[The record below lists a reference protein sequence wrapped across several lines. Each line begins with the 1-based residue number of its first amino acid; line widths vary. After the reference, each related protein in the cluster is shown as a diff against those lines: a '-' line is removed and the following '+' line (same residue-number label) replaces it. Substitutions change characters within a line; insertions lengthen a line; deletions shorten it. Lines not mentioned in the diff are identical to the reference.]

1 MRALERQPAVSTAV
15 HAIETALSVE
25 ATRRTERPCEEWS
38 VEEAK
43 VVWAITRD
51 FAQHHG
57 LRVPTLAEVT
67 RAETLARGHTDYAIK
82 WAMYALDLTERDA
95 MKSAPGGRGKLL

>member
-1 MRALERQPAVSTAV
+1 MPALERQLAANTAV
-15 HAIETALSVE
+15 HAIQTALSVE
-25 ATRRTERPCEEWS
+25 ATRRTERPYDEWS

-67 RAETLARGHTDYAIK
+67 HAETLARGHSDYAIK

-95 MKSAPGGRGKLL
+95 TKAAPGGRGKVL